1 MNFKK
6 TLFTALIAMG
16 CMTASAQEQPKT
28 EYVFKPHWYLQL
40 QAGGQETI
48 GEVSFKNLVSPNAQL
63 GIGYQFD
70 KVWGARLAVNAW
82 QSKGG
87 SHYLDESYHWKW
99 NYVAPTVDITADLTN
114 LFGGYKAKRPV
125 SFGLFAGLGANIGF
139 NNGEA
144 ADVESAMSDAFNAKM
159 NGLPMTSNSMNDQYL
174 RLLWGG
180 TKARFLGHFGAN
192 FDVRVCDAVKIGLEV
207 SANTLPDA
215 YNSKKAGNSDWYF
228 NGLLGVKVNLGKA
241 YKTRIVQPKPRQE
254 SEPRVIE
261 RIIEKVVEKQ
271 PAPAAAAAAAVEKV
285 EPLRR
290 DVFFVIRGTTIAA
303 DEMQKVRDIADYLN
317 KYPNA
322 KVTITGYADKGTG
335 NATIN
340 KNLSVKRANIVSDT
354 LQKQFGISAARITVD
369 SKGDTEQ
376 PYAEQVKNRV
386 SICIAE

>member
-16 CMTASAQEQPKT
+16 CMTASAQEPKT
-28 EYVFKPHWYLQL
+28 EYVFQPHWYLQL
-40 QAGGQETI
+40 QAGGQYTT
-48 GEVSFKNLVSPNAQL
+48 GEVSFKKLLSPNAQL
-63 GIGYQFD
+63 GVGYQFD

-87 SHYLDESYHWKW
+87 SYFLDDCYHWKW
-99 NYVAPTVDITADLTN
+99 NYVAPTIDITADLTN

-139 NNGEA
+139 NNDDA
-144 ADVESAMSDAFNAKM
+144 ACVEDAMYNAAMAYGANPSAE
-159 NGLPMTSNSMNDQYL
+159 DQYL

-192 FDVRVCDAVKIGLEV
+192 FDVRVCDRVKLGIEV
-207 SANTLPDA
+207 AANTLPDA
-215 YNSKKAGNSDWYF
+215 YNSKKAGNADWYF
-228 NGLLGVKVNLGKA
+228 NALAGIKINLGKT
-241 YKTRIVQPKPRQE
+241 YKTKVVESKPCCKE
-254 SEPRVIE
+254 PEPRVIE
-261 RIIEKVVEKQ
+261 RIVEKVIEK
-271 PAPAAAAAAAVEKV
+271 PAPATAAVVEKV

-290 DVFFVIRGTTIAA
+290 DVFFVIRGTTIATE
-303 DEMQKVRDIADYLN
+303 EMQKVREIADYLN

-354 LQKQFGISAARITVD
+354 LQKQFGISASRITVD